1 MTDPSLCASGL
12 PMPALGR
19 RRRGHRFVL
28 CGDACSGV
36 ADAPHEQTF
45 ARLNAV
51 QRRLRPAPEFIR
63 FPGDEIIGLTGDA
76 ETLRLQWRH
85 VLDHEMASR
94 PCREADVPQHRQPHN
109 P

>member
-12 PMPALGR
+12 PMPALG
-19 RRRGHRFVL
+19 RRGHRFVL

>member
-1 MTDPSLCASGL
+1 MADPSLCASGL
-12 PMPALGR
+12 PIPALGR

-28 CGDACSGV
+28 YGDACSGV
-36 ADAPHEQTF
+36 AGAPHEQIF

-51 QRRLRPAPEFIR
+51 LRRLRPPPFIR
-63 FPGDEIIGLTGDA
+63 LPGDEIIGLTGDA

-94 PCREADVPQHRQPHN
+94 PCREADVRQHRQPHN